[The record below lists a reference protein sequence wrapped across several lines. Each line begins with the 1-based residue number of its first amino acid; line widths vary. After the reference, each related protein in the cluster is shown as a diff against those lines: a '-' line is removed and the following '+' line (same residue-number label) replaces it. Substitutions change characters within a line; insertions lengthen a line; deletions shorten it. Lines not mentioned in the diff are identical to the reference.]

1 MTPEKPVDEIR
12 AMKAGC
18 PAVDRFIAER
28 KEAHLV
34 RVDRYSILE
43 SILFSATAIV
53 SFVALFQLMVFV
65 VTGSLV
71 PIALMVVLGF
81 IAVLLYNL
89 VRLVQNKSLSLTEPG
104 VAKGEFSAGAAD
116 TPLCPWCID
125 REGCP
130 HAVDAPEEADFLADS
145 AGGTPRPITAG
156 FAGSLPDPSGLS
168 SEKLAVRLATVSRS
182 VSDLASL
189 DDGSE
194 GFDERCRDV
203 SAYLVPA
210 LARTLEGRER
220 LVYLGVPD
228 ERVAEVDRR
237 CLELMD
243 DLETICSRRAARLR
257 QTALNDAT
265 AELDA
270 DREVAAWV
278 CDRQDMDNEVD
289 DSPFS
294 LGR

>member
-12 AMKAGC
+12 ATKAGC

-34 RVDRYSILE
+34 RVGRYSTLE
-43 SILFSATAIV
+43 SIVIYATVVV
-53 SFVALFQLMVFV
+53 SSVALFQLMVFA
-65 VTGSLV
+65 VTGSLIS
-71 PIALMVVLGF
+71 IALMVVLGF
-81 IAVLLYNL
+81 IAFLLFNL
-89 VRLVQNKSLSLTEPG
+89 AGLVQDKSHSLTDPG
-104 VAKGEFSAGAAD
+104 LAEGELFAGAAD

-130 HAVDAPEEADFLADS
+130 HVVGAPEEADSLAVS

-156 FAGSLPDPSGLS
+156 FAGSLPDPGDLS
-168 SEKLAVRLATVSRS
+168 SEELAGRLATVSRS
-182 VSDLASL
+182 VLDLASL

-194 GFDERCRDV
+194 GFDEGCRDV

-228 ERVAEVDRR
+228 ERIAEVDRR

-243 DLETICSRRAARLR
+243 DLETICNRRAARLR
-257 QTALNDAT
+257 QAALDDAAT
-265 AELDA
+265 ELDA

-294 LGR
+294 PGR

>member
-18 PAVDRFIAER
+18 PAVERFIAER
-28 KEAHLV
+28 KEA
-34 RVDRYSILE
+34 RQIRDRRWRILGE
-43 SILFSATAIV
+43 CLRAAAVVVSVFALFSAA
-53 SFVALFQLMVFV
+53 FFALTFSR
-65 VTGSLV
+65 G
-71 PIALMVVLGF
+71 AVVLMAALGVATALLFKLYGF
-81 IAVLLYNL
+81 ISDRALAPC
-89 VRLVQNKSLSLTEPG
+89 E
-104 VAKGEFSAGAAD
+104 GELSAGVAD

-130 HAVDAPEEADFLADS
+130 HAVGAPEEAGFLADS

-156 FAGSLPDPSGLS
+156 FAGSLPDPGDLS
-168 SEKLAVRLATVSRS
+168 SEKLAWRLATVSRS

-194 GFDERCRDV
+194 GFDEGCRDV

-228 ERVAEVDRR
+228 DRVAEVDRR

-243 DLETICSRRAARLR
+243 DLETICNRRAARLR

-294 LGR
+294 PER